1 MPPLASSD
9 GRAIRQEHSLTRAWD
24 GEGPLYLT
32 AGFAAKDKILLSQTP
47 YDPHNCE
54 NLIEEVVGGF

>member
-9 GRAIRQEHSLTRAWD
+9 GRAIRQEHTLTRAWD

-47 YDPHNCE
+47 
-54 NLIEEVVGGF
+54 